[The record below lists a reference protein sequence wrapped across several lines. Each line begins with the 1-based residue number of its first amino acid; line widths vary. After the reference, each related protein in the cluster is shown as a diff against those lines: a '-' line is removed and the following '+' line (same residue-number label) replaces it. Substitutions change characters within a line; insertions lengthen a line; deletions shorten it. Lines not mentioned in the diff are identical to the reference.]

1 VINDQR
7 RHYQLVGKAGVSYII
22 DNTEIEVI
30 SVASAKTGRS
40 VGRPSAMTPEVE
52 ERIIRRLVDGETLPV
67 ICDSADIP
75 DYYTVFRH
83 MTRNPNFANQVRQAR
98 EGLAEHLFNKIMV
111 ATDQIDE
118 DNAGSMSAK
127 IRSWQ
132 WMATKSAP
140 RIYSERVAAA
150 ELAAAAGS
158 PQTNVQINN
167 IDMKAMST
175 EELLEFRRLLAKTK
189 VAKPDEKAG

>member
-1 VINDQR
+1 
-7 RHYQLVGKAGVSYII
+7 
-22 DNTEIEVI
+22 
-30 SVASAKTGRS
+30 
-40 VGRPSAMTPEVE
+40 MTPEVE
-52 ERIIRRLVDGETLPV
+52 EQIVHRLIDGETLPV
-67 ICDSADIP
+67 ICDSHDMP

-98 EGLAEHLFNKIMV
+98 EGLADRLFDKILT
-111 ATDQIDE
+111 ATDEIDE
-118 DNAGSMSAK
+118 DNATALSAK

-132 WMATKSAP
+132 WAATKVAP

-150 ELAAAAGS
+150 ELMAAAGAS
-158 PQTNVQINN
+158 QTNVQINN